1 MFLYDPSQFIE
12 WLGFPSQGEF
22 FRGMFTSPGIN
33 KDKLYPPCAKTLNK
47 YFLSSGDECHST
59 QSEKFIKRLKDISV
73 TRGVSAD
80 FFDTPSEPILI
91 SQFAIRYKWPSIFK
105 GLQIT
110 GYYPQTCAQAEC
122 FLCELQILLDSLD
135 GLGGRSR
142 AKKVLENDWLRA
154 SLMELNVE
162 LRVNDSDFNMG
173 PEQNRVLFRTL
184 HYFNIYLFIK
194 MLAAFDADFNR
205 HVSMEHKQSIFLKMM
220 PTSPLDKWVPHRS
233 GLFEPLLKR
242 FVSKSIGYQA
252 FAKYAGCNEDSIAT
266 SLRQFYARKRNLK
279 FKTVR
284 EWLRG
289 ALEEL
294 AKTEDFDVEEVLH
307 YCEPMWGVA
316 DILSGW
322 IHVTGDP
329 ELDHEVVTC
338 FSHYNRFY
346 NEAIGSREP

>member
-1 MFLYDPSQFIE
+1 MFLYDPEQYIE
-12 WLGFPSQGEF
+12 WLGFSSQGDF
-22 FRGMFTSPGIN
+22 FRSVFTSPRIN
-33 KDKLYPPCAKTLNK
+33 KEKLYPPCAKTLNK
-47 YFLSSGDECHST
+47 YFSLSGDEYHST
-59 QSEKFIKRLKDISV
+59 QSEKFIQRLKGISV
-73 TRGVSAD
+73 ARGGSAD

-110 GYYPQTCAQAEC
+110 GDYPQACAQAEY
-122 FLCELQILLDSLD
+122 FLCELQTLLDSLD
-135 GLGGRSR
+135 GLGGRNR
-142 AKKVLENDWLRA
+142 IKKILENDWLRA

-162 LRVNDSDFNMG
+162 LRVNDSDFNIV
-173 PEQNRVLFRTL
+173 PEQNRALFRTL
-184 HYFNIYLFIK
+184 HYLNIYLFIK
-194 MLAAFDADFNR
+194 LLAAFDADFNR
-205 HVSMEHKQSIFLKMM
+205 HVLMEHKQSIFLKMM
-220 PTSPLDKWVPHRS
+220 PTFPLEKWGPHRS
-233 GLFEPLLKR
+233 GLFEPLLAR
-242 FVSKSIGYQA
+242 FASKSIGYQA

-279 FKTVR
+279 FKKIR

-294 AKTEDFDVEEVLH
+294 ARTEDFDVEEVLK
-307 YCEPMWGVA
+307 YCEPMWWVA

-322 IHVTGDP
+322 IHVTGDQ
-329 ELDHEVVTC
+329 ELDHDVVTC